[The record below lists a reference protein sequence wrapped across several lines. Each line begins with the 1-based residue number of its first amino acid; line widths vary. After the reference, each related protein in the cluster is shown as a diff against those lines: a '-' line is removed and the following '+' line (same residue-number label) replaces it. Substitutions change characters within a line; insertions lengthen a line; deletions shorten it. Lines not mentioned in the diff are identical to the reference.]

1 MEALSE
7 FCWTIAAK
15 IESVHLHIKTDD
27 NKCNSNEIG
36 QDFGR
41 LKMHT
46 RLE

>member
-27 NKCNSNEIG
+27 NKCNSNESL
-36 QDFGR
+36 DAARKF
-41 LKMHT
+41 
-46 RLE
+46 LESSV